1 MKKTYLAWIYTRTN
15 DYHFIIPHYFLIN
28 KLSEN
33 FEKIYLINLEELKLY
48 KDYGSFPHQSKISVK
63 DKEKYPLKKN
73 VEFINPSNKYEFNNF
88 MKDKNIIAISNITRR
103 FPNLPIHF
111 ILSKHKIKLI
121 QCSYVGNVQ
130 FNLFDFKI
138 NYRSFEFFFYKHLS
152 YKIVTLL
159 KNLGLVPKIDIKFT
173 SFKYHFKKNFF
184 KKILEFFNFYYIKEY
199 ILINS
204 RSYDLALIEKNKSSE
219 EQITYLDPNL
229 NDEFNRALTG
239 KLPKEN
245 FDRHY
250 NSLIN
255 FLKKFQKIFKK
266 KIMIC
271 IHPRDNLEEKKKI
284 FHDFEVVQFKTRE
297 NVIKSSIV
305 LFFDTSAIIDAII
318 LKKKVLT
325 LYSDHL
331 DKNLQ
336 KGSTQYKNKLGILQ
350 LNIKDVNKLVEKENL
365 IKAMNYNIKNYENYI
380 NQNIKPDTDELGY
393 SKIVRI
399 IKERYFN

>member
-1 MKKTYLAWIYTRTN
+1 MK
-15 DYHFIIPHYFLIN
+15 
-28 KLSEN
+28 
-33 FEKIYLINLEELKLY
+33 
-48 KDYGSFPHQSKISVK
+48 
-63 DKEKYPLKKN
+63 
-73 VEFINPSNKYEFNNF
+73 
-88 MKDKNIIAISNITRR
+88 
-103 FPNLPIHF
+103 
-111 ILSKHKIKLI
+111 
-121 QCSYVGNVQ
+121 
-130 FNLFDFKI
+130 
-138 NYRSFEFFFYKHLS
+138 
-152 YKIVTLL
+152 
-159 KNLGLVPKIDIKFT
+159 
-173 SFKYHFKKNFF
+173 
-184 KKILEFFNFYYIKEY
+184 
-199 ILINS
+199 
-204 RSYDLALIEKNKSSE
+204 KNKSSE

>member
-138 NYRSFEFFFYKHLS
+138 NYRSFEFFF
-152 YKIVTLL
+152 
-159 KNLGLVPKIDIKFT
+159 
-173 SFKYHFKKNFF
+173 
-184 KKILEFFNFYYIKEY
+184 
-199 ILINS
+199 
-204 RSYDLALIEKNKSSE
+204 
-219 EQITYLDPNL
+219 
-229 NDEFNRALTG
+229 
-239 KLPKEN
+239 
-245 FDRHY
+245 
-250 NSLIN
+250 
-255 FLKKFQKIFKK
+255 
-266 KIMIC
+266 
-271 IHPRDNLEEKKKI
+271 
-284 FHDFEVVQFKTRE
+284 
-297 NVIKSSIV
+297 
-305 LFFDTSAIIDAII
+305 
-318 LKKKVLT
+318 
-325 LYSDHL
+325 
-331 DKNLQ
+331 
-336 KGSTQYKNKLGILQ
+336 
-350 LNIKDVNKLVEKENL
+350 
-365 IKAMNYNIKNYENYI
+365 
-380 NQNIKPDTDELGY
+380 
-393 SKIVRI
+393 
-399 IKERYFN
+399 